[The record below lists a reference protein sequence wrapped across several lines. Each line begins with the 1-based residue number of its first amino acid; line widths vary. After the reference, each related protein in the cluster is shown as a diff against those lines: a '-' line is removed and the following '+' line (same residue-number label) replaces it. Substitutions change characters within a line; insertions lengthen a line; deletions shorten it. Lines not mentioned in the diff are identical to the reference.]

1 VGRWRGRRLIYL
13 REVELFEALKSVYP
27 DLTPLSATDRAD
39 GITHDAYIEMKC
51 RRTHYPTLLIEK
63 KKWDYLA
70 DIRAR
75 TGARTLYINSTPQGI
90 YQFDLGAINEPE
102 WELKALPD
110 KTDFANS
117 GNVEKLCGFLDIRHS
132 ELLLV

>member
-1 VGRWRGRRLIYL
+1 
-13 REVELFEALKSVYP
+13 
-27 DLTPLSATDRAD
+27 
-39 GITHDAYIEMKC
+39 MKC

-75 TGARTLYINSTPQGI
+75 TGARTLYINSTPQGV

-102 WELKALPD
+102 WELRPLPD

-117 GNVEKLCGFLDIRHS
+117 GWVKKLCGFLDLRHS

>member
-1 VGRWRGRRLIYL
+1 VGRWRRGRLIYL

-75 TGARTLYINSTPQGI
+75 TGAKTLYINSTPQGV

-102 WELKALPD
+102 WQLKALPD

-117 GNVEKLCGFLDIRHS
+117 GKVEKLCGFLDIRHS

>member
-1 VGRWRGRRLIYL
+1 MGRWRGRRIIYL
-13 REVELFEALKSVYP
+13 REVELFEAVKSVYP

-39 GITHDAYIEMKC
+39 GITHDSYIEMKC

-75 TGARTLYINSTPQGI
+75 TGARTLYINSTPQGV

-102 WELKALPD
+102 WQLKALPD

-117 GNVEKLCGFLDIRHS
+117 GKVEKLCGFLDIRHS